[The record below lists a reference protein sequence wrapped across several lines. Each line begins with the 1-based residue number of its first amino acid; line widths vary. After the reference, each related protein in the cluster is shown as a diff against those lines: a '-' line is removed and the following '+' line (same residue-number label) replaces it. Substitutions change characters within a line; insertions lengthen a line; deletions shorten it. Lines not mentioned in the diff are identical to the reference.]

1 MSGIGTC
8 QKCHGPLCVSG
19 RQIACE
25 KCGTPEPD
33 HPLTRQ
39 WKAEQPAPPEPQI
52 PPADYVAS
60 GPERLR
66 KAERAMEALLAR
78 VGALEQ
84 EVLSLKQER
93 DARRK
98 ADRAAR

>member
-1 MSGIGTC
+1 MLGTC
-8 QKCHGPLCVSG
+8 EKCHGPLCVSG
-19 RQIACE
+19 RVVCCE
-25 KCGTPEPD
+25 KCGTPVPD
-33 HPLTRQ
+33 HPLARQ
-39 WKAEQPAPPEPQI
+39 WKAEQPMPPEPLI

-66 KAERAMEALLAR
+66 KAERALEALLAR

-98 ADRAAR
+98 ADKAAR